1 MIEADMNSLRALLRE
16 AIAGSRL
23 NTREAEEALG
33 MAHGSL
39 EGVLKGKL
47 ELKVRHILALAAVLR
62 VSPADFFVL
71 GCPNANDAAQHELV
85 EWLSPPARRAVRAAP
100 AAKVRTSPGRRPP
113 SGRGDQLVRR
123 LTQLAKR
130 VLTAHSL
137 EEMGLA

>member
-100 AAKVRTSPGRRPP
+100 AAKSGNLTDLVRTTIREELAQVR
-113 SGRGDQLVRR
+113 SGLQGPAD
-123 LTQLAKR
+123 AK
-130 VLTAHSL
+130 S
-137 EEMGLA
+137 